1 MAGSDKSSGC
11 APFGGGFYF
20 LAMIGAW
27 VWFWQQESGF
37 WGHVLAILE
46 GFVWPAFLTYDVF
59 QFLD

>member
-1 MAGSDKSSGC
+1 MAKEGKQSSS

-27 VWFWQQESGF
+27 VWFWQQQDGF

-46 GFVWPAFLTYDVF
+46 GLVWPAFLTYDLF
-59 QFLD
+59 QTLN